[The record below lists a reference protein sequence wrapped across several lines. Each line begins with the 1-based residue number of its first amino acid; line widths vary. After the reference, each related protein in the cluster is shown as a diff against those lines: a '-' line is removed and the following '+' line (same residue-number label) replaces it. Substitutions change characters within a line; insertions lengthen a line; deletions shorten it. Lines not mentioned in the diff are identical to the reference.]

1 MDTATITLPPTLKLH
16 LDLTDE
22 QFFWLCQHNQ
32 DLRFERTAKGEIL
45 IMQPTGGETSNRN
58 FEFAVQ
64 LGIWNRQ
71 NNLGVC
77 FDSNGGFTLPNG
89 AVRAPDVSWVRRDR
103 WYALTPEQR
112 EKFVP
117 LCPDFVV
124 ELRSASDSLKELQAK
139 MQEYIDNGARLG
151 WLIDRKNQRVEIYR
165 PLQDVETRNFASQQS
180 PTTLSGEDVLP
191 GFVLDLSPIMS
202 ID

>member
-1 MDTATITLPPTLKLH
+1 MFTATITLPPTLKLH

-22 QFFWLCQHNQ
+22 QFFQLCQHNQ
-32 DLRFERTAKGEIL
+32 DLRFERTAIGEIL
-45 IMQPTGGETSNRN
+45 IMPPTGGETSNRN
-58 FEFAVQ
+58 FEIAVQ

-71 NNLGVC
+71 NDLGVC

-89 AVRAPDVSWVRRDR
+89 AVRAPDASWVRRER
-103 WYALTPEQR
+103 WEALTPQQR

-124 ELRSASDSLKELQAK
+124 ELRSPSDSLKELQAK

-165 PLQDVETRNFASQQS
+165 PLQNVEILAN
-180 PTTLSGEDVLP
+180 PTTLLGEDVLP
-191 GFVLDLSPIMS
+191 GFVLDLNPIMS

>member
-1 MDTATITLPPTLKLH
+1 MFTATITLPPTLKLH

-22 QFFWLCQHNQ
+22 QFFQLCQHNQ
-32 DLRFERTAKGEIL
+32 DLRFERTAIGEIL
-45 IMQPTGGETSNRN
+45 IMPPTGGETSNRN
-58 FEFAVQ
+58 FEIAVQ

-71 NNLGVC
+71 NDLGVC

-89 AVRAPDVSWVRRDR
+89 AVRAPDASWVRRER
-103 WYALTPEQR
+103 WEALTPQQR

-124 ELRSASDSLKELQAK
+124 ELRSPSDSLKELQAK

-165 PLQDVETRNFASQQS
+165 PLENVEILSN

-191 GFVLDLSPIMS
+191 GFVLDLNPIIS